1 MAIVKDYIHP
11 NGARVIIH
19 EDCYRDISEEELE
32 RRRAEVRRVM
42 AMIYT
47 MNRKDEE
54 NEITGT

>member
-1 MAIVKDYIHP
+1 MAIVRDYIHP
-11 NGARVIIH
+11 NGARVIIDD
-19 EDCYRDISEEELE
+19 DCYRDISEEELE

-54 NEITGT
+54 NEGTGT

>member
-1 MAIVKDYIHP
+1 MAIVRDYIHP

-19 EDCYRDISEEELE
+19 DDCYRDISEEELE

-47 MNRKDEE
+47 MNGKDEK
-54 NEITGT
+54 NEGTGT